1 MGGWITVGDLD
12 LLTSQNSEDV
22 GQVTTTI
29 LSQRHGLRRSLET
42 VLFQSLL
49 HPDKGIFQG
58 AIVVDDHFLGIDGT
72 VVLGFTVRFCA
83 HTNSGHLRSF
93 ALEIHFSGNR
103 SRLGEIGS
111 NSLRCLLRRRSL
123 VGGLLGSGG
132 SSTAG
137 EGNRDQ
143 K

>member
-1 MGGWITVGDLD
+1 
-12 LLTSQNSEDV
+12 
-22 GQVTTTI
+22 
-29 LSQRHGLRRSLET
+29 
-42 VLFQSLL
+42 
-49 HPDKGIFQG
+49 
-58 AIVVDDHFLGIDGT
+58 
-72 VVLGFTVRFCA
+72 
-83 HTNSGHLRSF
+83 LRSF

-137 EGNRDQ
+137 EGNRRPKIKAFLGEIYDSTYLLPFS
-143 K
+143 KIS